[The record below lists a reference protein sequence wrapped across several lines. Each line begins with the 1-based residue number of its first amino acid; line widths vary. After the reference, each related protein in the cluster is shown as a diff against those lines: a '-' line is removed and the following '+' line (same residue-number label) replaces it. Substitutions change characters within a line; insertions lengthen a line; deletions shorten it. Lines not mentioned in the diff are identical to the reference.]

1 MKSLPGGVFEVQ
13 VSGDFA
19 GEGYIVRAQISGK
32 MRKNRITL
40 IPGDSVTLELTPY
53 DLTKGR
59 ITFRKGNRGK
69 PPASTSAK
77 S

>member
-13 VSGDFA
+13 VSQDFA
-19 GEGYIVRAQISGK
+19 GEGFMVRAQISGK

-53 DLTKGR
+53 DLTMGR
-59 ITFRKGNRGK
+59 ITFRKGNRG
-69 PPASTSAK
+69 PSASTSAK